1 MTRDGRGEGVTAS
14 WVMGHTYIYNQ
25 GAHKFRHLRGKTLIE
40 RSRVNVSTANEQG
53 GAPLPPQS
61 LNGWNGERQSR
72 SNKQGQR

>member
-1 MTRDGRGEGVTAS
+1 MTDEVRELPHHGS
-14 WVMGHTYIYNQ
+14 WDTYIYNQ

-72 SNKQGQR
+72 SNKQGQH